1 MSYQYGA
8 TRTPSA
14 AELDK
19 MRRALA
25 ALQQAHEAA
34 TAKNEAL
41 ERKLA
46 IARAQAA
53 ANKPAKPRKRP
64 KKLPPP
70 VHGGELGLLRAA
82 KESADLD
89 RRTHIMIAAGQDS
102 EWIREYKRIHNIKD
116 AA

>member
-1 MSYQYGA
+1 MSYKYGA

-14 AELDK
+14 AELDR

-25 ALQQAHEAA
+25 ALQEANKA
-34 TAKNEAL
+34 ANERTTTL
-41 ERKLA
+41 ERQLA
-46 IARAQAA
+46 KAKAA
-53 ANKPAKPRKRP
+53 KPRTPRKRP

-70 VHGGELGLLRAA
+70 IHGGELGLIRAA
-82 KESADLD
+82 RESADLD

-116 AA
+116 TAA

>member
-1 MSYQYGA
+1 MAYQYGA

-19 MRRALA
+19 MRRAIA
-25 ALQQAHEAA
+25 ALHEAHA
-34 TAKNEAL
+34 A
-41 ERKLA
+41 A
-46 IARAQAA
+46 IAQNAKLEKQLAKAKAA
-53 ANKPAKPRKRP
+53 RQPTTPRKRT

-89 RRTHIMIAAGQDS
+89 RRTHIMIADGQDS